1 MGQQIGIAFSQREE
15 LEFCEAIRVKF
26 DIWSVPRCFKKA
38 QGIPKPLGEYM
49 GMDQKMFF
57 ETERIN
63 VKDNT
68 HQITSTNWE
77 TMVETLTDDYHLYSN
92 DPFYIDWDTAN
103 IEKYVNEN
111 HKEYLGKMYVFPGRF
126 YLHTNTSE
134 KTKAISDLKKLYS
147 FITRHIRK
155 SCPYMSTGKRPLYF
169 GKEFSELLRKGEY
182 VFAYEIVKNPHYK
195 DDNEK

>member
-26 DIWSVPRCFKKA
+26 DIWSVPRFFKKA

-111 HKEYLGKMYVFPGRF
+111 HKEYLGKIIKSKGQYDAFAGKV
-126 YLHTNTSE
+126 TNFTYSINDDATYE
-134 KTKAISDLKKLYS
+134 VSITISAGNTVSLALPIANVSSAAK
-147 FITRHIRK
+147 
-155 SCPYMSTGKRPLYF
+155 
-169 GKEFSELLRKGEY
+169 
-182 VFAYEIVKNPHYK
+182 
-195 DDNEK
+195 